1 MNKINI
7 KMMVAQFSNIHMFRH
22 NPYKISTK
30 LRDSLT
36 FYLSGD
42 SRWMGASEV
51 SNIIEREFRI

>member
-36 FYLSGD
+36 YYLNGNEH
-42 SRWMGASEV
+42 RMGATEV
-51 SNIIEREFRI
+51 SNLIEREFRI